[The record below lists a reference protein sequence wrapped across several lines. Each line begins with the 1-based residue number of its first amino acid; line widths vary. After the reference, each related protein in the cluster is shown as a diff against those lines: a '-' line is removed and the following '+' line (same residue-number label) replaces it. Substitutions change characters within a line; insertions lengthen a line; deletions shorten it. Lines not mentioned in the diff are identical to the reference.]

1 MSLHTSRKGL
11 RLPITG
17 APVQEINV
25 ARPPSHVAQLAGDYV
40 GLRPTLHVTVG
51 DDVRRGQLLFEDKKT
66 PGVRHTAPAA
76 GTVAGVHR
84 GDRRALQSVVIEL
97 SREEREGRG
106 PDEVTLGS
114 FTGRHPSGMAGD
126 QVRELLVESGL
137 WVALRARPFSRVADP
152 ATRPHAIFVT
162 AIDTQPL
169 APSLDVVMRGA
180 DAPFE
185 RGLAALCRL
194 TEGPVFVCLAPGSS
208 IQVPTSEQ
216 VRREE
221 FAGPHPAGTV
231 GLHIHTLDSVDRQK
245 TVWHAGAQDVV
256 AIGRLFETGSLD
268 VTRVVSLGGPP
279 VRQPRLLRT
288 RLGASLA
295 DLLTDELVT
304 DQPEEV
310 ETRLISGSVLSGRSA
325 AGPVH
330 GYLGRYHQQVSIV
343 AEGRQREFLGW
354 LTPGLNKFSTINTF
368 LSSFLPSRQFSM
380 TTSTQGSK
388 RAIVPIGMFERVM
401 PFDIMATPLLRALLM
416 GDVGRSEELG
426 CLELDE
432 EDLALCT
439 FVCPGKNEYGPYLR
453 RVLDTLEREG

>member
-11 RLPITG
+11 RLPIRG
-17 APVQEINV
+17 APIQEIAA
-25 ARPPSHVAQLAGDYV
+25 ARPPRHVALVAADYV
-40 GLRPTLHVTVG
+40 GLRPTLHVSVG
-51 DDVRRGQLLFEDKKT
+51 DDVRRGQLLFDDKRT

-76 GTVAGVHR
+76 GTVVDVHR
-84 GDRRALQSVVIEL
+84 GNRRVLQSVVIEL

-106 PDEVTLGS
+106 PDEVTFGS

-126 QVRELLVESGL
+126 RVRELLVESGL

-152 ATRPHAIFVT
+152 AARPHAIFVSG
-162 AIDTQPL
+162 IDTQPL
-169 APSLDVVMRGA
+169 APSLDVVMSDA
-180 DAPFE
+180 DAPFD

-194 TEGPVFVCLAPGSS
+194 TDGPMFVCLDPGSS
-208 IQVPTSEQ
+208 IQVPISEQ
-216 VRREE
+216 IRREE

-231 GLHIHTLDSVDRQK
+231 GLHIHTLAPVDRQK
-245 TVWHAGAQDVV
+245 TVWHVGVQDVI

-268 VTRVVSLGGPP
+268 VTRIVSLGGPP

-288 RLGASLA
+288 RLGASL
-295 DLLTDELVT
+295 DDLVT
-304 DQPEEV
+304 DQLGEV

-325 AGPVH
+325 SGPIH
-330 GYLGRYHQQVSIV
+330 GYLGRYHQQVSVV
-343 AEGRQREFLGW
+343 AEGREREFLGW
-354 LTPGLNKFSTINTF
+354 LTPGLNKFSTIHTF
-368 LSSFLPSRQFSM
+368 LSSFLPRKQFRM

-401 PFDIMATPLLRALLM
+401 PLDLMATPLLRALLM
-416 GDVGRSEELG
+416 GDVGRAEELG

-432 EDLALCT
+432 EDVALCS